1 MYISYITRTYARA
14 EAKTTHLCEH
24 AVFKDQAYAKQ
35 SVTTQIACRVTGQH
49 TGRSVCKFMLIGTYQ
64 WFWKLKQTNSDVW
77 IYFISMTNNE
87 TRKHC
92 TMLYVVTR

>member
-1 MYISYITRTYARA
+1 LIKNQVSIISIFVFINFYISRNSFLLHTFTYRRT
-14 EAKTTHLCEH
+14 KITHLCEQ

-64 WFWKLKQTNSDVW
+64 
-77 IYFISMTNNE
+77 
-87 TRKHC
+87 
-92 TMLYVVTR
+92 